1 MVYHTHI
8 IVNALLECVL
18 LAYTQC
24 ILSYLK
30 CFIYLNFLL
39 TVCLLFL
46 LQELQYIYYII
57 SHAVSTPKKQLL
69 INARM
74 K

>member
-8 IVNALLECVL
+8 ILNALLECVL
-18 LAYTQC
+18 LAHTHC

-39 TVCLLFL
+39 TVCLFFTTGTAA
-46 LQELQYIYYII
+46 YILYNF
-57 SHAVSTPKKQLL
+57 TCNFNTKKQLL

>member
-8 IVNALLECVL
+8 ILNALLECVL
-18 LAYTQC
+18 LAYTHC

-39 TVCLLFL
+39 TVCLLFATGTAV
-46 LQELQYIYYII
+46 YILYNFTC
-57 SHAVSTPKKQLL
+57 SFNTKKQLL

>member
-8 IVNALLECVL
+8 ILNALLEYVL
-18 LAYTQC
+18 HAYTQC
-24 ILSYLK
+24 ILSYLE
-30 CFIYLNFLL
+30 CFIYLNLLL
-39 TVCLLFL
+39 TCVCFFATGTAV
-46 LQELQYIYYII
+46 YILYNITC
-57 SHAVSTPKKQLL
+57 SFNTKTQLL